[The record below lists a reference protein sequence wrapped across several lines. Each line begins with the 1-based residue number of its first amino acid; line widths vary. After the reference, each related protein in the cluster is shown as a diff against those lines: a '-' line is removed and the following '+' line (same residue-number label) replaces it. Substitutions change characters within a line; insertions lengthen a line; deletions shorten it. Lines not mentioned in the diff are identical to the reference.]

1 MSQEQHS
8 TNISTLRD
16 YLRVIRRRK
25 WIVLQVLV
33 MLPAAAI
40 LLSLWQKPLY
50 EGTAEVLLSRQ
61 NLAASLTGATDPA
74 VFQEPDRIAQT
85 QAELAS
91 VPLVAGRVLRELDLD
106 DRTAGELLEM
116 TTIEARD
123 NADLLQFRVRDR
135 DAELAARLATEYGNQ
150 YISYRQELDTAGI
163 RLARDGVRE
172 RIESLEATNA
182 QNTPGYASLV
192 DKEQQ
197 LQTLEALQTAN
208 AFVVRPADIGAQV
221 QPRPVRDAMLAVA
234 FAVVLAIAL
243 AFLWEALD
251 TRIRSGDEIVRRL
264 GLPLLGRL
272 PPPPRELRLRNELL
286 MLTRPN
292 SAESETFRMLR
303 TNVDFANL
311 DRSARTVMVT
321 SAGEQ
326 EGKSTS
332 VANLAVALARAGRS
346 VLLVDLDLRRP
357 VIARFFGL
365 THRAGLTDVAL
376 GEAKLEDAI
385 HRIPLTGPTLPAP
398 RTRAGA
404 EHATGSLEVL
414 PAGPVPPDPGEFVGT
429 AALAELLQKLR
440 DRAEIVLIDAPPVLH
455 VNDAMALSAKV
466 DALIVVVRL
475 KLVRRPMLDELA
487 RTLESTPTR
496 KLGIVLTGAESMP
509 GYGYGR
515 AYEPVDETRKG
526 RWRGLIQNGRPRRK
540 PRTRSRPVS
549 RSAGN

>member
-1 MSQEQHS
+1 MSQEQP
-8 TNISTLRD
+8 TNHISTLRD

-33 MLPAAAI
+33 LLPAAAM
-40 LLSLWQKPLY
+40 LFSLWQKPLY

-61 NLAASLTGATDPA
+61 NLAASLTGATDPS

-85 QAELAS
+85 QAQLAS
-91 VPLVAGRVLRELDLD
+91 VPLVAERVLRELDLD

-116 TTIEARD
+116 ATIEARD
-123 NADLLQFRVRDR
+123 NADLLQFRVRDG
-135 DAELAARLATEYGNQ
+135 DAGLAARLATEYGNQ
-150 YISYRQELDTAGI
+150 YISYRQELDTAGV
-163 RLARDGVRE
+163 RRAREEVRA
-172 RIESLEATNA
+172 RIDVLEAA
-182 QNTPGYASLV
+182 DAEKTPGYASLV
-192 DKEQQ
+192 EKEQQ

-208 AFVVRPADIGAQV
+208 AFVVRPADVGVQV
-221 QPRPVRDAMLAVA
+221 QPRPVRNVMLAVA

-251 TRIRSGDEIVRRL
+251 TRIRSGDEIAHRL
-264 GLPLLGRL
+264 GLSLLGRL
-272 PPPPRELRLRNELL
+272 PPPPRELRLHNQLL

-292 SAESETFRMLR
+292 SAESEAFRMLR

-311 DRSARTVMVT
+311 DRSAQTVMVT

-357 VIARFFGL
+357 VIAHFFGL

-385 HRIPLTGPTLPAP
+385 YRIPLTGPTRSASKAHP
-398 RTRAGA
+398 GV
-404 EHATGSLEVL
+404 EQATGLLEVL
-414 PAGPVPPDPGEFVGT
+414 PAGPAPPDPGEFVGT

-475 KLVRRPMLDELA
+475 KLVRRAMLEELA
-487 RTLESTPTR
+487 RTLENTPTR
-496 KLGIVLTGAESMP
+496 KLGVILTGAESMP

-515 AYEPVDETRKG
+515 AYEPVHQRRKG
-526 RWRGLIQNGRPRRK
+526 RWRDLNERLRGKPRRG
-540 PRTRSRPVS
+540 RRVSRP
-549 RSAGN
+549 AGS